1 MQKLSGLFLFAIL
14 ISGAFSSSFAFTQ
27 VGPIAVDDFY
37 SVDEDSLLTINSIG
51 VLQNDTNTQNSNTF
65 LAIIQ
70 TSTGF
75 GTITLNSDGSF
86 TYQPNANFASTDSFT
101 YVANNGTD
109 SSNEATVT
117 LTVNPI
123 NDAPT
128 ASNDSYTISE
138 DSTLVIVAPGVI
150 DNDSDVDEDSLSSL
164 IDTSTNNGI
173 LVLNSDGSFTYT
185 PNANFVGSDSFTYH
199 VNDGTL
205 DSNIV
210 TVDITVSSEN
220 DAPVAQD
227 DSYTISEDSTLV
239 IVAPG
244 VIDNDSDVDE
254 DSLSSLIDTST
265 NNGILVLNSDG
276 SFTYTP
282 NANFVGSDSF
292 TYHVNDGTLDSNI
305 VTVDIT
311 VSSENDAPVAQDDQA
326 ETQQNV
332 PVLIDVLE
340 NDFDVEDDSL
350 NVLLIVDPLQT
361 KGTVELDDAK
371 VLFTPNLDFVG
382 DTTFS
387 YVVSDGDKTSNLAQV
402 TVTVTVVDDPDDS
415 IFDQILEQ
423 IQSLLDKILNI
434 ESEITLLKDENSA
447 LAMRI
452 TELESIV
459 ANGLTTND
467 DDDDN
472 EKILVCHKNKKT
484 ISISENGLSG
494 HLKHGDSIGE
504 CTYNDDEISSEK
516 EIKNQI
522 KELKKDFKAQEKALK
537 NDFKAQ
543 EKDLEK
549 QLEELK
555 KD

>member
-1 MQKLSGLFLFAIL
+1 MQKLSGLFLFAVL
-14 ISGAFSSSFAFTQ
+14 ITGAFSSSFAFSQ
-27 VGPIAVDDFY
+27 VGPLAEDDFY
-37 SVDEDSLLTINSIG
+37 SLDEDSLLTVNPLG
-51 VLQNDTNTQNSNTF
+51 VLLNDTNTQSDTF
-65 LAIIQ
+65 SAIIF
-70 TSTGF
+70 TDVGF
-75 GTITLNSDGSF
+75 GTLILNSDGSF
-86 TYQPNANFASTDSFT
+86 TYQPNQDFDSTDSFS
-101 YVANNGTD
+101 YVANNGTQN
-109 SSNEATVT
+109 SNEATVT
-117 LTVNPI
+117 LSVNPI

-128 ASNDSYTISE
+128 AS
-138 DSTLVIVAPGVI
+138 
-150 DNDSDVDEDSLSSL
+150 
-164 IDTSTNNGI
+164 
-173 LVLNSDGSFTYT
+173 
-185 PNANFVGSDSFTYH
+185 
-199 VNDGTL
+199 
-205 DSNIV
+205 
-210 TVDITVSSEN
+210 
-220 DAPVAQD
+220 D

>member
-1 MQKLSGLFLFAIL
+1 MFAIL
-14 ISGAFSSSFAFTQ
+14 ILGAFSSSFAFAQ

-37 SVDEDSLLTINSIG
+37 SVDEDSLLTVNSIG

-128 ASNDSYTISE
+128 ASDDSYTISE
-138 DSTLVIVAPGVI
+138 DSALVIVAPGVI
-150 DNDSDVDEDSLSSL
+150 DNDSDVDGDSLSSL
-164 IDTSTNNGI
+164 IDTSTNDGI
-173 LVLNSDGSFTYT
+173 LVLSSDGSFTYT

-205 DSNIV
+205 DSNI
-210 TVDITVSSEN
+210 
-220 DAPVAQD
+220 A
-227 DSYTISEDSTLV
+227 
-239 IVAPG
+239 
-244 VIDNDSDVDE
+244 
-254 DSLSSLIDTST
+254 
-265 NNGILVLNSDG
+265 
-276 SFTYTP
+276 
-282 NANFVGSDSF
+282 
-292 TYHVNDGTLDSNI
+292 
-305 VTVDIT
+305 TVDIT

-332 PVLIDVLE
+332 PVRIDVLE

-350 NVLLIVDPLQT
+350 NILLTVDLSQT
-361 KGTVELDDAK
+361 KGTVELEDSK

-382 DTTFS
+382 YTTFS
-387 YVVSDGDKTSNLAQV
+387 YVVSDGDKTSNSAQV
-402 TVTVTVVDDPDDS
+402 TVTVTAVDDPDDS

-423 IQSLLDKILNI
+423 IQSLLDKVLNI

-452 TELESIV
+452 TELESVV
-459 ANGLTTND
+459 ANGIITND

-504 CTYNDDEISSEK
+504 CTYNDDNEISSEK

-522 KELKKDFKAQEKALK
+522 KKLKKDFKVQEKALK

-549 QLEELK
+549 QLEEWK
-555 KD
+555 KDKKHHHDDDDDD

>member
-1 MQKLSGLFLFAIL
+1 MQFWDFSIMQKLSGLFLFAIL
-14 ISGAFSSSFAFTQ
+14 ISGTFSSSFAFAQ

-37 SVDEDSLLTINSIG
+37 SVDEDSLLTVNSIG

-75 GTITLNSDGSF
+75 GTLTLNSDGSF

-128 ASNDSYTISE
+128 AS
-138 DSTLVIVAPGVI
+138 
-150 DNDSDVDEDSLSSL
+150 
-164 IDTSTNNGI
+164 
-173 LVLNSDGSFTYT
+173 
-185 PNANFVGSDSFTYH
+185 
-199 VNDGTL
+199 
-205 DSNIV
+205 
-210 TVDITVSSEN
+210 
-220 DAPVAQD
+220 D
-227 DSYTISEDSTLV
+227 DSYTISEDSALV

-332 PVLIDVLE
+332 PVRIDVLE

-361 KGTVELDDAK
+361 KGTVELEDSK

-387 YVVSDGDKTSNLAQV
+387 YVVSDGDKTSNSAQV
-402 TVTVTVVDDPDDS
+402 TVTVTAVDDS

-423 IQSLLDKILNI
+423 IQSLLDKVLNL
-434 ESEITLLKDENSA
+434 ESEIALLKDENSV
-447 LAMRI
+447 LAMKI
-452 TELESIV
+452 TELESVV
-459 ANGLTTND
+459 ANGITTND
-467 DDDDN
+467 DDDDS

-494 HLKHGDSIGE
+494 HLKHGNSIGE
-504 CTYNDDEISSEK
+504 CT
-516 EIKNQI
+516 
-522 KELKKDFKAQEKALK
+522 
-537 NDFKAQ
+537 
-543 EKDLEK
+543 
-549 QLEELK
+549 
-555 KD
+555 